1 MSNNSSTQIPSPL
14 PAPALGYWLMGC
26 ASLVFVMVLVGAITR
41 LTESGLSMVEWRP
54 LIGALPP
61 MSETEWQRVFDLYKQ
76 TPEFQA
82 EVNAILLECRDNAK
96 QRLRNLLTNSL
107 VFLEEEMNNPES
119 RHKVNIALKMFQ
131 LVRINE
137 LVHEDIGPVNP
148 DIVQK
153 IKEDKDFKDL
163 FLSG

>member
-1 MSNNSSTQIPSPL
+1 MSNKLKENQILATQKV
-14 PAPALGYWLMGC
+14 AM
-26 ASLVFVMVLVGAITR
+26 
-41 LTESGLSMVEWRP
+41 GLSNRQIAKELNVAE
-54 LIGALPP
+54 
-61 MSETEWQRVFDLYKQ
+61 ETICRWKQ

-82 EVNAILLECRDNAK
+82 EVNAILLESRDNAK

-107 VFLEEEMNNPES
+107 VFLEEEMNNLES
-119 RHKVNIALKMFQ
+119 RHRVNIALKMLQ
-131 LVRINE
+131 LVRIHA
-137 LVHEDIGPVNP
+137 LVHEDIGSVNP

>member
-1 MSNNSSTQIPSPL
+1 MSNKLKENQIIATQKV
-14 PAPALGYWLMGC
+14 AMG
-26 ASLVFVMVLVGAITR
+26 
-41 LTESGLSMVEWRP
+41 LTNRQIAKELNVAE
-54 LIGALPP
+54 
-61 MSETEWQRVFDLYKQ
+61 ETICRWKQ
-76 TPEFQA
+76 THDFQA
-82 EVNAILLECRDNAK
+82 GVNAVLLECRDNAK

-119 RHKVNIALKMFQ
+119 RYRVTIALKMLQ

-153 IKEDKDFKDL
+153 IKEDKNFKEL
-163 FLSG
+163 FLLG

>member
-1 MSNNSSTQIPSPL
+1 MSNKLKENQIIATQKV
-14 PAPALGYWLMGC
+14 AMG
-26 ASLVFVMVLVGAITR
+26 
-41 LTESGLSMVEWRP
+41 LTNRQIAKELNVAE
-54 LIGALPP
+54 
-61 MSETEWQRVFDLYKQ
+61 ETICRWKQ

-82 EVNAILLECRDNAK
+82 GVNAILLECRDNAK

-119 RHKVNIALKMFQ
+119 RHRVNIALKMLQ
-131 LVRINE
+131 LVRIHD
-137 LVHEDIGPVNP
+137 LIHEDIGPVNP

-153 IKEDKDFKDL
+153 IKEDKDFKDS

>member
-1 MSNNSSTQIPSPL
+1 MSTKLNENQLLAILLVAIGKSGKQIAEEL
-14 PAPALGYWLMGC
+14 
-26 ASLVFVMVLVGAITR
+26 SLA
-41 LTESGLSMVEWRP
+41 E
-54 LIGALPP
+54 
-61 MSETEWQRVFDLYKQ
+61 ETISRWKKL
-76 TPEFQA
+76 PEFQA

-107 VFLEEEMNNPES
+107 DLLEAEMNNPES
-119 RHKVNIALKMFQ
+119 RHRVNIALKMLQ

-153 IKEDKDFKDL
+153 IKEDKDFKNL
-163 FLSG
+163 FLTE

>member
-1 MSNNSSTQIPSPL
+1 MSAKLNENQLLATHLAAIGKSGKQIAAELSVAEETVSRWKQL
-14 PAPALGYWLMGC
+14 PN
-26 ASLVFVMVLVGAITR
+26 
-41 LTESGLSMVEWRP
+41 
-54 LIGALPP
+54 
-61 MSETEWQRVFDLYKQ
+61 
-76 TPEFQA
+76 FQA
-82 EVNAILLECRDNAK
+82 EVNAILLECRNNTK

-107 VFLEEEMNNPES
+107 IFLEEEMNNPES
-119 RHKVNIALKMFQ
+119 RHRVNIALKMLQ
-131 LVRINE
+131 LVRIHA

>member
-1 MSNNSSTQIPSPL
+1 MSNKLKENQIIATQKI
-14 PAPALGYWLMGC
+14 AMG
-26 ASLVFVMVLVGAITR
+26 
-41 LTESGLSMVEWRP
+41 LTNRQIAKELNVTE
-54 LIGALPP
+54 
-61 MSETEWQRVFDLYKQ
+61 ETICRWKQ

-107 VFLEEEMNNPES
+107 DLLEAEMNNPES
-119 RHKVNIALKMFQ
+119 RHRVNIALKMLQ

-153 IKEDKDFKDL
+153 IKEGKEFKDL

>member
-1 MSNNSSTQIPSPL
+1 MSNKLKENQLLAIP
-14 PAPALGYWLMGC
+14 
-26 ASLVFVMVLVGAITR
+26 LVAQGV
-41 LTESGLSMVEWRP
+41 SGREIAEQLSVAE
-54 LIGALPP
+54 
-61 MSETEWQRVFDLYKQ
+61 ETVSRWKQ
-76 TPEFQA
+76 VPEFQA
-82 EVNAILLECRDNAK
+82 GVNAILLECREIAK

-107 VFLEEEMNNPES
+107 DLLEEEMNNPES
-119 RHKVNIALKMFQ
+119 RHRVAIALKMLQ
-131 LVRINE
+131 LVRVNE

>member
-1 MSNNSSTQIPSPL
+1 MSNKLKENQIIATQKV
-14 PAPALGYWLMGC
+14 AMG
-26 ASLVFVMVLVGAITR
+26 
-41 LTESGLSMVEWRP
+41 LTNRQIAKELNVAE
-54 LIGALPP
+54 
-61 MSETEWQRVFDLYKQ
+61 ETISRWKKL
-76 TPEFQA
+76 PEFQA
-82 EVNAILLECRDNAK
+82 GVNAILLECRDNAK
-96 QRLRNLLTNSL
+96 QRLRNLLTHSL
-107 VFLEEEMNNPES
+107 DLLEEEMNNPES
-119 RHKVNIALKMFQ
+119 RHRVNIALKMLQ

>member
-1 MSNNSSTQIPSPL
+1 MSNKLKENQIIATQKV
-14 PAPALGYWLMGC
+14 AMG
-26 ASLVFVMVLVGAITR
+26 
-41 LTESGLSMVEWRP
+41 LTNRQIAKELNVAE
-54 LIGALPP
+54 
-61 MSETEWQRVFDLYKQ
+61 ETICRWKQ

-107 VFLEEEMNNPES
+107 NLLEEEMNNSES
-119 RHKVNIALKMFQ
+119 RHKVNIALKMLQ
-131 LVRINE
+131 LVRIHA

-153 IKEDKDFKDL
+153 IKEDKEFKDL

>member
-1 MSNNSSTQIPSPL
+1 MSNKLKENQIIATQKV
-14 PAPALGYWLMGC
+14 AMG
-26 ASLVFVMVLVGAITR
+26 
-41 LTESGLSMVEWRP
+41 LTNRQIAKELNVAE
-54 LIGALPP
+54 
-61 MSETEWQRVFDLYKQ
+61 ETICRWKQ

-82 EVNAILLECRDNAK
+82 GVNAILLECRDNAK

-107 VFLEEEMNNPES
+107 DLLEAEMNNPES
-119 RHKVNIALKMFQ
+119 RHRVNIALKMLQ
-131 LVRINE
+131 LVRIHE

>member
-1 MSNNSSTQIPSPL
+1 MSNKLKENQIIATQKV
-14 PAPALGYWLMGC
+14 AMGL
-26 ASLVFVMVLVGAITR
+26 ANRQIAKELNVA
-41 LTESGLSMVEWRP
+41 E
-54 LIGALPP
+54 
-61 MSETEWQRVFDLYKQ
+61 ETICRWKQ

-107 VFLEEEMNNPES
+107 DLLEAEMNNPES
-119 RHKVNIALKMFQ
+119 RHKVNIALKMLQ
-131 LVRINE
+131 LVRIHA
-137 LVHEDIGPVNP
+137 LVHEDIGSVNP

-153 IKEDKDFKDL
+153 LKEDKEFKDL

>member
-1 MSNNSSTQIPSPL
+1 MSAKLNENQLLATHLVAIGKSGKQIAGELSVAEETVSRWKQL
-14 PAPALGYWLMGC
+14 PN
-26 ASLVFVMVLVGAITR
+26 
-41 LTESGLSMVEWRP
+41 
-54 LIGALPP
+54 
-61 MSETEWQRVFDLYKQ
+61 
-76 TPEFQA
+76 FQA
-82 EVNAILLECRDNAK
+82 EVNAILLECRNNTK

-119 RHKVNIALKMFQ
+119 RHRVNIALKMLQ

-137 LVHEDIGPVNP
+137 LVHEDIGPINP

>member
-1 MSNNSSTQIPSPL
+1 MSTKLKENQLLAIP
-14 PAPALGYWLMGC
+14 
-26 ASLVFVMVLVGAITR
+26 LVAQGV
-41 LTESGLSMVEWRP
+41 SGKEIAKQLSVAE
-54 LIGALPP
+54 
-61 MSETEWQRVFDLYKQ
+61 ETISRWKQ

-119 RHKVNIALKMFQ
+119 RHRVNIALKMLQ

-153 IKEDKDFKDL
+153 IREDKDFKDL
-163 FLSG
+163 FL

>member
-1 MSNNSSTQIPSPL
+1 MSNKLKENQIIATQKI
-14 PAPALGYWLMGC
+14 AM
-26 ASLVFVMVLVGAITR
+26 
-41 LTESGLSMVEWRP
+41 GLSNRQIAKELNVAE
-54 LIGALPP
+54 
-61 MSETEWQRVFDLYKQ
+61 ETICRWKQ

-82 EVNAILLECRDNAK
+82 EVNAILLECRGNTK

-107 VFLEEEMNNPES
+107 DLLEAEMNNPES
-119 RHKVNIALKMFQ
+119 RHRVNIALKMLQ
-131 LVRINE
+131 LVRIHA

-153 IKEDKDFKDL
+153 IKEDKEFKDL

>member
-1 MSNNSSTQIPSPL
+1 
-14 PAPALGYWLMGC
+14 
-26 ASLVFVMVLVGAITR
+26 
-41 LTESGLSMVEWRP
+41 
-54 LIGALPP
+54 
-61 MSETEWQRVFDLYKQ
+61 
-76 TPEFQA
+76 
-82 EVNAILLECRDNAK
+82 
-96 QRLRNLLTNSL
+96 
-107 VFLEEEMNNPES
+107 MNNPES
-119 RHKVNIALKMFQ
+119 RHRVNIALKMLQ

>member
-1 MSNNSSTQIPSPL
+1 MSNKLKENQIIATQKV
-14 PAPALGYWLMGC
+14 AMG
-26 ASLVFVMVLVGAITR
+26 
-41 LTESGLSMVEWRP
+41 LTNRQIAKELNVAE
-54 LIGALPP
+54 
-61 MSETEWQRVFDLYKQ
+61 ETICRWKQ

-82 EVNAILLECRDNAK
+82 GVNAILLECRDNAK

-107 VFLEEEMNNPES
+107 DLLEAEMNNPES
-119 RHKVNIALKMFQ
+119 RHRVNIALKMLQ
-131 LVRINE
+131 LVRVNE

>member
-1 MSNNSSTQIPSPL
+1 MSAKLNENQLLATHLVAIGKNGKQI
-14 PAPALGYWLMGC
+14 AG
-26 ASLVFVMVLVGAITR
+26 
-41 LTESGLSMVEWRP
+41 ELSVAE
-54 LIGALPP
+54 
-61 MSETEWQRVFDLYKQ
+61 ETISRWKKL
-76 TPEFQA
+76 PEFQA

-119 RHKVNIALKMFQ
+119 RHKVNIALKMLQ
-131 LVRINE
+131 LVRIHA

-153 IKEDKDFKDL
+153 IKEDKEFKDL

>member
-1 MSNNSSTQIPSPL
+1 MSNKLKENQIIATQKV
-14 PAPALGYWLMGC
+14 AMG
-26 ASLVFVMVLVGAITR
+26 
-41 LTESGLSMVEWRP
+41 LTNRQIAKELNVAE
-54 LIGALPP
+54 
-61 MSETEWQRVFDLYKQ
+61 ETICRWKQ

-82 EVNAILLECRDNAK
+82 EINAILLECRDNAK

-107 VFLEEEMNNPES
+107 DLLEEEMNNPES
-119 RHKVNIALKMFQ
+119 RHRVNIALKMLQ

-137 LVHEDIGPVNP
+137 LVHEDIGPINP

>member
-1 MSNNSSTQIPSPL
+1 MSTKLKENQLLAIP
-14 PAPALGYWLMGC
+14 
-26 ASLVFVMVLVGAITR
+26 LVAQGV
-41 LTESGLSMVEWRP
+41 SGKEIAKQLSVAE
-54 LIGALPP
+54 
-61 MSETEWQRVFDLYKQ
+61 ETVSRWKQ

-119 RHKVNIALKMFQ
+119 RHKVNIALKMLQ
-131 LVRINE
+131 LVRIHA

-148 DIVQK
+148 NIVQK

>member
-1 MSNNSSTQIPSPL
+1 MSNKLKENQIIATQKV
-14 PAPALGYWLMGC
+14 AMG
-26 ASLVFVMVLVGAITR
+26 
-41 LTESGLSMVEWRP
+41 LTNRQIAKELNVAE
-54 LIGALPP
+54 
-61 MSETEWQRVFDLYKQ
+61 ETICRWKQ

-82 EVNAILLECRDNAK
+82 GVNAILLECRDNAK

-107 VFLEEEMNNPES
+107 DLLEAEMNNPES
-119 RHKVNIALKMFQ
+119 RHKVNIALKMLQ
-131 LVRINE
+131 LVRIHA
-137 LVHEDIGPVNP
+137 LVHEDIGPINP

>member
-1 MSNNSSTQIPSPL
+1 MSNKLKENQIIATQKV
-14 PAPALGYWLMGC
+14 AMG
-26 ASLVFVMVLVGAITR
+26 
-41 LTESGLSMVEWRP
+41 LTNRQIAKELNVAE
-54 LIGALPP
+54 
-61 MSETEWQRVFDLYKQ
+61 ETICRWKQ

-82 EVNAILLECRDNAK
+82 GVNTILLECRDNTK
-96 QRLRNLLTNSL
+96 QRLRYLLTNSL
-107 VFLEEEMNNPES
+107 NLLEKEINNPES
-119 RHKVNIALKMFQ
+119 RHRVNIALKMLQ

-153 IKEDKDFKDL
+153 IKEDKNFKDL

>member
-1 MSNNSSTQIPSPL
+1 MSNILKENQIIATQKI
-14 PAPALGYWLMGC
+14 AMG
-26 ASLVFVMVLVGAITR
+26 
-41 LTESGLSMVEWRP
+41 LTNRQIAKELNVAE
-54 LIGALPP
+54 
-61 MSETEWQRVFDLYKQ
+61 ETICRWKQ

-107 VFLEEEMNNPES
+107 DLLEAEMNNPES
-119 RHKVNIALKMFQ
+119 RHRVNIALKMLQ

-153 IKEDKDFKDL
+153 IKEDKDFKDI

>member
-1 MSNNSSTQIPSPL
+1 MSTKLNENQLLSTHLVSIGKSGKQI
-14 PAPALGYWLMGC
+14 AG
-26 ASLVFVMVLVGAITR
+26 
-41 LTESGLSMVEWRP
+41 ELSVAE
-54 LIGALPP
+54 
-61 MSETEWQRVFDLYKQ
+61 ETISRWKKL
-76 TPEFQA
+76 PEFQA

-119 RHKVNIALKMFQ
+119 RHRVNIALKMLQ
-131 LVRINE
+131 LVRIHA
-137 LVHEDIGPVNP
+137 LVHEDIGSVNP

-153 IKEDKDFKDL
+153 IKEDKDFKDI